1 MAFDLK
7 EVFAGIE
14 KYRVTPLGE
23 KEMNKVREVYLA
35 DTQRFG
41 KIGSRSWQ
49 GLVRVSSGTRN
60 FVITGY
66 TNEWKEP
73 GDKFRLPFVPDRRL
87 VAILPMTRNLGW
99 FWIDGRRGHQ
109 IDFPRGKNQKVEAPD
124 GFLRKLKSE
133 DEIFAEVKSDKL
145 YVEWPAAK
153 GLLAQNKQAQALS
166 DFCVEMMKTFSD
178 TFVIG

>member
-1 MAFDLK
+1 MAFELSEAFVD
-7 EVFAGIE
+7 IE
-14 KYRVTPLGE
+14 KYRVTPLGD
-23 KEMNKVREVYLA
+23 KEMNKLWEVYLSS
-35 DTQRFG
+35 TQRFG
-41 KIGSRSWQ
+41 KIGTRSWT

-66 TNEWKEP
+66 TNEWREA
-73 GDKFRLPFVPDRRL
+73 GDKFRLPFIPDRKL

-99 FWIDGRRGHQ
+99 FWIDSRKNHE

-124 GFLRKLKSE
+124 GFLRKLRSQE
-133 DEIFAEVKSDKL
+133 EIFVEVKGDKT
-145 YVEWPAAK
+145 YIEWPAAK
-153 GLLAQNKQAQALS
+153 GLLAREKQGQALA